1 VISNVRNPFK
11 VILSLSIEISSIF
24 PDLGQGACGRQR
36 DSGSRRSGLL
46 AVQPAAVEDRAE
58 DRHLHRQV
66 QQHQG
71 HGCHSADG

>member
-1 VISNVRNPFK
+1 MF
-11 VILSLSIEISSIF
+11 SLSIAISSIF

-46 AVQPAAVEDRAE
+46 AVQPAAIENRAE

-71 HGCHSADG
+71 HGCHSADGRCR